1 MFKIRLPIFSNSE
14 QSNKKLYGE
23 KYDPSR
29 NYPTHSGILKIP
41 ESQLIPFIDYLQ
53 KCKPDFDESTGE
65 NVVPLKISGWI
76 TKSESGLK
84 YLGMNIEPN
93 YNKEQ
98 EIMNSSDDDG
108 TEKPSES
115 DSFNF

>member
-14 QSNKKLYGE
+14 ESNKKLYGE
-23 KYDPSR
+23 KYDSSR
-29 NYPTHSGILKIP
+29 NYPTHSGILYIP

-53 KCKPDFDESTGE
+53 KCKPDFDEKTGE

-98 EIMNSSDDDG
+98 EIMNGSDEG
-108 TEKPSES
+108 KSKPPES
-115 DSFNF
+115 DNFNF